1 MITDSDTNLITIKF
15 LNKNRVTLTVVEK
28 ENFELLKD
36 LIISVYE
43 GIFS

>member
-15 LNKNRVTLTVVEK
+15 LNKNRVTLTVEEK
-28 ENFELLKD
+28 KNFELLKD